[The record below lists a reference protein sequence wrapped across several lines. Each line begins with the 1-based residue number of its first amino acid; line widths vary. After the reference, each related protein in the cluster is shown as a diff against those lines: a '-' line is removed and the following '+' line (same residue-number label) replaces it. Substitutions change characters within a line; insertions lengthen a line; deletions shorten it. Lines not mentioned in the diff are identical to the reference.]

1 MGRSTRNQTLT
12 GRSPNAPSPS
22 VSATSP
28 LTSSGPTSETSSFP
42 CKALRPAER
51 PREASAVGWHA
62 CQPNRSLRPRMLPPG
77 QKDTGLITRCAVAR
91 IRDVSPTL
99 LGPQSKMSYEKRSPP
114 RGGILAHR
122 TVRSVR
128 GCPSV
133 DVHPVKRPT
142 GWSPDAPSQS
152 NVDGTVA
159 QCAVAI
165 SIRDVAIDVDGT
177 HLRDVVVPLR
187 CYGRTE
193 KPREVSETRGTSID
207 AGTAGAAYVQGP
219 CRGWPPRPLPFP
231 RL

>member
-1 MGRSTRNQTLT
+1 MPVGRSTRNQTLT

-133 DVHPVKRPT
+133 DVYRST
-142 GWSPDAPSQS
+142 ANGL
-152 NVDGTVA
+152 VA
-159 QCAVAI
+159 RCPVAI
-165 SIRDVAIDVDGT
+165 KRGRD
-177 HLRDVVVPLR
+177 
-187 CYGRTE
+187 GRPMRRRHQY
-193 KPREVSETRGTSID
+193 PRR
-207 AGTAGAAYVQGP
+207 
-219 CRGWPPRPLPFP
+219 RH
-231 RL
+231 